1 VHQFRIG
8 GYAELLRNP
17 AHTAAEVRGVDI
29 EAEHFDQRGQMR
41 FIAEMNEHAMAML
54 WRAAGHV
61 VEQDRREASVERAVD
76 KTERE
81 ELGEHIRGV
90 ILLRG
95 AGSCVDGVPCCT
107 GSVPGRPGVGCAG
120 EKSVKDLLRRNL
132 SAGGVE

>member
-1 VHQFRIG
+1 
-8 GYAELLRNP
+8 
-17 AHTAAEVRGVDI
+17 
-29 EAEHFDQRGQMR
+29 MR
-41 FIAEMNEHAMAML
+41 LIAEMNEHAMAML

-61 VEQDRREASVERAVD
+61 VEQDRREAKVERAVD

-120 EKSVKDLLRRNL
+120 EKSVKDLLRRTL
-132 SAGGVE
+132 SAGGVK